1 MTMLSATDTLA
12 ILDFGK
18 NRTKSLHCASDSV
31 AAGLRR
37 IQV

>member
-1 MTMLSATDTLA
+1 MTMLTAADTLA

-18 NRTKSLHCASDSV
+18 SHTKLLHCASDSV